1 MIKLICFVKRNPSL
15 SVDEFHDYWRGRH
28 ARLIRE
34 TPGVADRIV
43 RYEQNHRCAKDYER
57 GGEFDGVA
65 IQWFE
70 SMDDFVAMVGD
81 AEYQARVAPDE
92 RELLDLDGIVWILTE
107 QEEVVIAG
115 PDERNEPVV
124 KLVCMVKRRPGM
136 AIDDFHRHW
145 RTVHSP
151 LNCDTPSIARYFVR
165 YERNHRAAAD
175 YERPGAADFDG
186 TAVEWYPSVQAFYDM
201 IGEPAYR
208 ELIYPDEERFLD
220 RDHLLW
226 LLTDK
231 EETIIG

>member
-15 SVDEFHDYWRGRH
+15 SVEEFHDHWRGRH

-34 TPGVADRIV
+34 TPVVADRV
-43 RYEQNHRCAKDYER
+43 RRYEQNRRCAEDYER

-65 IQWFE
+65 IQWFD

-92 RELLDLDGIVWILTE
+92 RALLDLDGIVWILTE
-107 QEEVVIAG
+107 EEEVVIAG
-115 PDERNEPVV
+115 PEARGEPVV

-136 AIDDFHRHW
+136 TVDDFHRHW

-165 YERNHRAAAD
+165 YERNHRALAD
-175 YERPGAADFDG
+175 YERPGSADFDG

-226 LLTDK
+226 LLTEK

>member
-15 SVDEFHDYWRGRH
+15 SVDEFHDHWRGQH
-28 ARLIRE
+28 ARLISE

-43 RYEQNHRCAKDYER
+43 RYEQNHRAAEDYER

-92 RELLDLDGIVWILTE
+92 RALLDLDGLAWILTDE
-107 QEEVVIAG
+107 EEVVIPG
-115 PDERNEPVV
+115 PEERGEPVI
-124 KLVCMVKRRPGM
+124 KLICMVKRRPGM

-165 YERNHRAAAD
+165 YERNHRTPAD
-175 YERPGAADFDG
+175 YERPGASDFDG

-208 ELIYPDEERFLD
+208 DVIFPDEGRFLD
-220 RDHLLW
+220 RDNLLW
-226 LLTDK
+226 LLTEK

>member
-1 MIKLICFVKRNPSL
+1 VIKLICFVKRNPSL
-15 SVDEFHDYWRGRH
+15 SVDQFHDHWRGQH

-34 TPGVADRIV
+34 TPGVADRV
-43 RYEQNHRCAKDYER
+43 ERYEQNHRCAEDYER
-57 GGEFDGVA
+57 GGDFDGVA
-65 IQWFE
+65 IQWFA
-70 SMDDFVAMVGD
+70 SMDDFVAMVAD
-81 AEYQARVAPDE
+81 PEYQAHVAPDE
-92 RELLDLDGIVWILTE
+92 RALLDLDGLAWILTE
-107 QEEVVIAG
+107 EEEVVIPG
-115 PDERNEPVV
+115 PAERDEPVV

-136 AIDDFHRHW
+136 PIDDFHRHW

-165 YERNHRAAAD
+165 YERNHRAPAD
-175 YERPGAADFDG
+175 YARPGASDFDG

-201 IGEPAYR
+201 IAEPAYR